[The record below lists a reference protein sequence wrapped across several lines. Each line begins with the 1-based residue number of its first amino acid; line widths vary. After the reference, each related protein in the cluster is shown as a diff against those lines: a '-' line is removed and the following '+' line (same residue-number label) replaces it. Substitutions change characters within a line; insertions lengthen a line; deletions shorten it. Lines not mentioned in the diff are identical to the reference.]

1 MQARLPARP
10 CSARATARPYARA
23 YDIRVPFVAIAGLS
37 ARLFTES
44 AAQARLNVAALDL
57 FGDRDTRQRA
67 KVWLDVGGEGLSID
81 REKLFDALA
90 RVARLPRMLGLIAG
104 SGLEPYARELHER
117 TDMPRFIGN
126 DMRAIDAVREPG
138 RFFALLDELGVEHPE
153 VSITRPP
160 EDTHGWIGKR
170 ADGCGGMHI
179 RAASEFVAG
188 DLADRDRTASTASDR
203 TASDPARSD
212 PTAAR
217 PSEGDAAA
225 SPHNAAA
232 PSPIYFQRVAPGRSM
247 SALFIAAGGN
257 AVIIGFA
264 EQLTVSHGALRFVH
278 TGSLGPIDLPPLVAS
293 RIGDIVQAIVA
304 KTGLV
309 GMNSIDFL
317 LDDDDAIRVLEINA
331 RPSSTAALYEIASP
345 AAWPHGLL
353 ACHIDAC
360 LKGRLPSPPP
370 PLAASAASATAATP
384 QRYAAQRV
392 AFAPHSFSVTQRF
405 SDTLFAAP
413 WCRDVPQP
421 GVRIAAGEPVCTL
434 IATAAAP
441 ARLRDELE
449 RQRTRLLELI
459 DTCHESHDDLHTRT
473 G

>member
-1 MQARLPARP
+1 MQAKLPARP
-10 CSARATARPYARA
+10 SSARASARPYARA

-67 KVWLDVGGEGLSID
+67 KVWLDVGGAGLSVD
-81 REKLFDALA
+81 RDRLFDALA
-90 RVARLPRMLGLIAG
+90 RVARLPRILGLIAG
-104 SGLEPYARELHER
+104 SGLEPFARELHER
-117 TDMPRFIGN
+117 ADLPRLIGN
-126 DMRAIDAVREPG
+126 DMRAIDAVRVPQ
-138 RFFALLDELGVEHPE
+138 RFFALLDELGVQHPE
-153 VSITRPP
+153 VSFARPKDTR
-160 EDTHGWIGKR
+160 GWIGKR

-179 RAASEFVAG
+179 RAASEFAASDFAAR
-188 DLADRDRTASTASDR
+188 DLAASDL
-203 TASDPARSD
+203 
-212 PTAAR
+212 AADKH
-217 PSEGDAAA
+217 DAAIA
-225 SPHNAAA
+225 TP
-232 PSPIYFQRVAPGRSM
+232 PIYFQRLAPGRSM
-247 SALFIAAGGN
+247 SALFIAAGGS
-257 AVIIGFA
+257 ATLVGFA
-264 EQLTVSHGALRFVH
+264 EQLTVAHGALPFIH
-278 TGSLGPIDLPPLVAS
+278 TGSLGPIDLPPSVAS
-293 RIGDIVQAIVA
+293 RIDEIVQAIVA

-317 LDDDDAIRVLEINA
+317 LDDDNDDNDHTLSVLEINA

-360 LKGRLPSPPP
+360 LKGRLPQPVN
-370 PLAASAASATAATP
+370 AAATAATP
-384 QRYAAQRV
+384 QRYVAQRV
-392 AFAPHSFSVTQRF
+392 AFAPHSFTTTQRF

-413 WCRDVPQP
+413 WCRDIPQP
-421 GVRIAAGEPVCTL
+421 GVCIAAGEPVCTL

-449 RQRTRLLELI
+449 RQRARLLELI
-459 DTCHESHDDLHTRT
+459 DTCRESHDDLHTRT

>member
-10 CSARATARPYARA
+10 SAARAAARPYARA

-67 KVWLDVGGEGLSID
+67 KVWLDVGGKGLSID
-81 REKLFDALA
+81 RDKLFDTLA

-104 SGLEPYARELHER
+104 SGLEPFARELHER
-117 TDMPRFIGN
+117 EDLPRFIGN
-126 DMRAIDAVREPG
+126 DMRAIEAVREPQ
-138 RFFALLDELGVEHPE
+138 RFFALLDALGVGHPE
-153 VSITRPP
+153 VSFVRPM
-160 EDTHGWIGKR
+160 DARGWLGKR

-179 RAASEFVAG
+179 RH
-188 DLADRDRTASTASDR
+188 ASDF
-203 TASDPARSD
+203 ASGGSD
-212 PTAAR
+212 AVATR
-217 PSEGDAAA
+217 PV
-225 SPHNAAA
+225 
-232 PSPIYFQRVAPGRSM
+232 YFQRHAPGRSM
-247 SALFIAAGGN
+247 SALFLAARGN
-257 AVIIGFA
+257 ATIVGFA
-264 EQLTVSHGALRFVH
+264 EQLSVSHGALPFIH
-278 TGSLGPIDLPPLVAS
+278 TGSLGPIDLPPPVAS
-293 RIGDIVQAIVA
+293 RVDEIVRAIVA

-317 LDDDDAIRVLEINA
+317 LDGDDTISVLEINA
-331 RPSSTAALYEIASP
+331 RPSSTAALYETASP

-360 LKGRLPSPPP
+360 LKGRLPQPVAGS
-370 PLAASAASATAATP
+370 ASAAAP

-392 AFAPHSFSVTQRF
+392 AFAPHSFTVTQRL
-405 SDTLFAAP
+405 SDTLFAAC

-449 RQRTRLLELI
+449 RRRARLLELI
-459 DTCHESHDDLHTRT
+459 DTCRESHDDRHTRT

>member
-10 CSARATARPYARA
+10 SSARATARPYARA

-81 REKLFDALA
+81 RDRLFDALT

-104 SGLEPYARELHER
+104 SGLEPFARELHER

-153 VSITRPP
+153 VSFARPP
-160 EDTHGWIGKR
+160 EDTGGWIGKR

-179 RAASEFVAG
+179 RAAYEFVADG
-188 DLADRDRTASTASDR
+188 S
-203 TASDPARSD
+203 
-212 PTAAR
+212 
-217 PSEGDAAA
+217 DAAA
-225 SPHNAAA
+225 TP
-232 PSPIYFQRVAPGRSM
+232 PIYFQRLAPGRSM
-247 SALFIAAGGN
+247 SALFIAAGGH

-264 EQLTVSHGALRFVH
+264 EQLTVSHGALPFVH
-278 TGSLGPIDLPPLVAS
+278 TGSLGPIDLPPPVAS
-293 RIGDIVQAIVA
+293 GIGDIVQAIVA

-309 GMNSIDFL
+309 GINSIDFL
-317 LDDDDAIRVLEINA
+317 LDDEDAIRVLEINA

-370 PLAASAASATAATP
+370 LAASSASATAATP
-384 QRYAAQRV
+384 QRYVAQRV

-434 IATAAAP
+434 IAIAAAP

>member
-10 CSARATARPYARA
+10 SSARVSARPYART

-37 ARLFTES
+37 ARLLTES
-44 AAQARLNVAALDL
+44 AAQTRLNVAALDL
-57 FGDRDTRQRA
+57 FGDRDTRKRA
-67 KVWLDVGGEGLSID
+67 KVWLHVGGEGLSVD
-81 REKLFDALA
+81 RDKLFEALA
-90 RVARLPRMLGLIAG
+90 RVARLPRMQGLIAG
-104 SGLEPYARELHER
+104 SGLEPFARELHER
-117 TDMPRFIGN
+117 ADMPRFIGN
-126 DMRAIDAVREPG
+126 DMHAIEAVREPT

-153 VSITRPP
+153 VSLTRPV
-160 EDTHGWIGKR
+160 DARGWLGKR
-170 ADGCGGMHI
+170 ADGCGGTHI
-179 RAASEFVAG
+179 RAASEFPSG
-188 DLADRDRTASTASDR
+188 AS
-203 TASDPARSD
+203 
-212 PTAAR
+212 
-217 PSEGDAAA
+217 DAAA
-225 SPHNAAA
+225 TP
-232 PSPIYFQRVAPGRSM
+232 PVYFQRLAAGRSV
-247 SALFIAAGGN
+247 SALFVAAGGK

-264 EQLTVSHGALRFVH
+264 EQLTVSHGALPFIH
-278 TGSLGPIDLPPLVAS
+278 TGSLGPIDLPPPVTS
-293 RIGDIVQAIVA
+293 RIDEIVQAIVA

-317 LDDDDAIRVLEINA
+317 LDGNDMTSVLEINA

-345 AAWPHGLL
+345 AMWPHGLL

-360 LKGRLPSPPP
+360 LKGRLPQA
-370 PLAASAASATAATP
+370 LNAAPGAAP

-392 AFAPHSFSVTQRF
+392 AFSAHSFTVTQRF

-413 WCRDVPQP
+413 WCRDIPQP

-449 RQRTRLLELI
+449 RQRARLLELI
-459 DTCHESHDDLHTRT
+459 DTCQESHDDLHTRT

>member
-10 CSARATARPYARA
+10 SSARAAARPYARA

-67 KVWLDVGGEGLSID
+67 KVWLDVGGAGLSVD
-81 REKLFDALA
+81 RDKLFDALA

-117 TDMPRFIGN
+117 ADLPRFIGN
-126 DMRAIDAVREPG
+126 DMHAIDAVREPE

-153 VSITRPP
+153 VLFTRRP
-160 EDTHGWIGKR
+160 EDARGWISKR

-179 RAASEFVAG
+179 QAASEF
-188 DLADRDRTASTASDR
+188 
-203 TASDPARSD
+203 
-212 PTAAR
+212 
-217 PSEGDAAA
+217 PSGGFDAAA
-225 SPHNAAA
+225 P
-232 PSPIYFQRVAPGRSM
+232 PRYFQRLSPGRSM
-247 SALFIAAGGN
+247 SALFIAAGSS

-264 EQLTVSHGALRFVH
+264 EQLTVAHGALPFIH
-278 TGSLGPIDLPPLVAS
+278 TGSLGPIDLPPPVAS
-293 RIGDIVQAIVA
+293 RIDGIVQAIVA
-304 KTGLV
+304 RTGLV

-317 LDDDDAIRVLEINA
+317 LDGDDTIGVLEINA
-331 RPSSTAALYEIASP
+331 RPSSTAALYELASP

-360 LKGRLPSPPP
+360 LKGRLPQA
-370 PLAASAASATAATP
+370 LTAAATAATP
-384 QRYAAQRV
+384 QRYVAQCV
-392 AFAPHSFSVTQRF
+392 AFAPHSFTVTQRF

-434 IATAAAP
+434 IATAAAR

-459 DTCHESHDDLHTRT
+459 DTCREPHDDLHTRT

>member
-10 CSARATARPYARA
+10 SSARATARPYARA

-67 KVWLDVGGEGLSID
+67 KVWLDVGGEGLSMD
-81 REKLFDALA
+81 RDRLFDALA

-104 SGLEPYARELHER
+104 SGLEPFARELHER

-153 VSITRPP
+153 VSFARPP
-160 EDTHGWIGKR
+160 EDTGGWIGKR

-179 RAASEFVAG
+179 RAASEFVADG
-188 DLADRDRTASTASDR
+188 S
-203 TASDPARSD
+203 
-212 PTAAR
+212 
-217 PSEGDAAA
+217 DAAA
-225 SPHNAAA
+225 TP
-232 PSPIYFQRVAPGRSM
+232 PIYFQRLAPGRSM
-247 SALFIAAGGN
+247 SALFIAAGGH

-264 EQLTVSHGALRFVH
+264 EQLTVTHGALPFIH
-278 TGSLGPIDLPPLVAS
+278 TGSLGPIDLPPPVAS

-317 LDDDDAIRVLEINA
+317 LDGDDTISVLEINA

-370 PLAASAASATAATP
+370 LAASSASSASATAATP
-384 QRYAAQRV
+384 QRYVAQRV

-434 IATAAAP
+434 IAIAAAP

>member
-10 CSARATARPYARA
+10 SSARATARPYARA

-81 REKLFDALA
+81 RDRLFDALT

-104 SGLEPYARELHER
+104 SGLEPFARELHER

-153 VSITRPP
+153 VSFARPP
-160 EDTHGWIGKR
+160 EDTGGWIGKR

-179 RAASEFVAG
+179 RAASEFVADG
-188 DLADRDRTASTASDR
+188 S
-203 TASDPARSD
+203 
-212 PTAAR
+212 
-217 PSEGDAAA
+217 DAAA
-225 SPHNAAA
+225 TP
-232 PSPIYFQRVAPGRSM
+232 PIYFQRLAPGRSM
-247 SALFIAAGGN
+247 SALFIAAGGH

-264 EQLTVSHGALRFVH
+264 EQLTVTHGALPFIH
-278 TGSLGPIDLPPLVAS
+278 TGSLGPIDLPPPVAS

-309 GMNSIDFL
+309 GINSIDFL
-317 LDDDDAIRVLEINA
+317 LDDEDAIRVLEINA

-370 PLAASAASATAATP
+370 LAASSASATAATP
-384 QRYAAQRV
+384 QRYVAQRV

-434 IATAAAP
+434 IAIAAAP